1 MLLLPLL
8 YNSILLRTSLLSR
21 LLLLLA
27 SLSPAEGEEAATLL
41 SLLASIAMAA

>member
-21 LLLLLA
+21 LLLLA